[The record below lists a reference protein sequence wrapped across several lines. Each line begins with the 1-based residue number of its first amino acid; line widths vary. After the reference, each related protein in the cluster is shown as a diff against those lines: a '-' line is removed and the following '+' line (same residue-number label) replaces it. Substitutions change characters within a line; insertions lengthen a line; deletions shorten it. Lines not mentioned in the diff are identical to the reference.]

1 MKKFVN
7 YLITILKG
15 FFMGIAAIIPGVSSG
30 TVAVLLGFY
39 DKLVQAVDTIVSLKK
54 GLIAAII
61 FLVLIYGG
69 NFLALFSLAG
79 SMNDLLEH
87 FPNQMKLFFI
97 GLIIGSIPVIINKIQ
112 EQGKTNIFQWKL
124 LIPFILSAGFLILLN
139 VFTGEDT
146 NAEPLRTLTLGNS
159 FLIFFTGLIASATA
173 IIPGVSGSMV
183 QLAIGM
189 YPTFTYALE
198 EINIPILIVLFLGM
212 ALGLVF
218 AATLISYLLKQFYH
232 MTYATIVG
240 LLVGSIFQIRPI
252 IEDTLTFLQIMMYII
267 LFGLGFALAYV
278 SNVFD
283 RKKIKIKKHLAE
295 EEIA

>member
-1 MKKFVN
+1 
-7 YLITILKG
+7 
-15 FFMGIAAIIPGVSSG
+15 MGIAAIIPGVSSG
-30 TVAVLLGFY
+30 TVAVLLKFY
-39 DKLVQAVDTIVSLKK
+39 DKLVEAVDTIVSLKK
-54 GLIAAII
+54 GLIAAVI

-69 NFLALFSLAG
+69 NFLALFTLAG
-79 SMNDLLEH
+79 PMNDLLEN

-97 GLIIGSIPVIINKIQ
+97 GLIIGSMPLIINKIQ

-124 LIPFILSAGFLILLN
+124 LIPFVLSAGFLILLN

-146 NAEPLRTLTLGNS
+146 NADPIRTLTLGNS

-218 AATLISYLLKQFYH
+218 AAKLISYLLKHFYH
-232 MTYATIVG
+232 VTYATIVG
-240 LLVGSIFQIRPI
+240 LLVGSVFQILPVF
-252 IEDTLTFLQIMMYII
+252 EDTLTFFQIMIYVIV
-267 LFGLGFALAYV
+267 FGLGFALAYI

-283 RKKIKIKKHLAE
+283 RKKKEIKNHITN

>member
-1 MKKFVN
+1 MINLSEAVN
-7 YLITILKG
+7 
-15 FFMGIAAIIPGVSSG
+15 
-30 TVAVLLGFY
+30 
-39 DKLVQAVDTIVSLKK
+39 TIVSLKK

-97 GLIIGSIPVIINKIQ
+97 GLIIGSMPLIINKIQ
-112 EQGKTNIFQWKL
+112 EQGNTNIFHWKL
-124 LIPFILSAGFLILLN
+124 IVPFILSAGFLILLN
-139 VFTGEDT
+139 VFAAEDT
-146 NAEPLRTLTLGNS
+146 NAVPLRTLTLGNS

-198 EINIPILIVLFLGM
+198 EVNIPILIVLFLGM

-218 AATLISYLLKQFYH
+218 AAKLISYLLKQFYH
-232 MTYATIVG
+232 MTYATIIG
-240 LLVGSIFQIRPI
+240 LLVGSVFQIRPI
-252 IEDTLTFLQIMMYII
+252 IEDTLTFLQIMMYIT

-283 RKKIKIKKHLAE
+283 RKKIKIKKHLSQ